1 MFSKF
6 ATKLRK
12 KGIFRAKNNLEIQE
26 PCQVKSYLRIKYE
39 SETLKITS
47 ICENAT
53 ISCEENSLG
62 L

>member
-26 PCQVKSYLRIKYE
+26 TDRLNHILELNMK
-39 SETLKITS
+39 
-47 ICENAT
+47 
-53 ISCEENSLG
+53 NSLG
-62 L
+62 TKDFQAFEFHKHFIK

>member
-26 PCQVKSYLRIKYE
+26 TDRLNHILELNMKVKLF
-39 SETLKITS
+39 KITS
-47 ICENAT
+47 VSENAT
-53 ISCEENSLG
+53 ISFVKKTV
-62 L
+62 